1 MNSKINVQEVD
12 VKAQRRKRRL
22 KIAFL
27 SLGAV
32 VILVGGSGLAWYFTP
47 PALPGTI
54 EEARAVVESPRYE
67 RLSKAQ
73 KQPYLDVIREQ
84 FGSLDRDAR
93 RAMMDEN
100 EQMRDALRASR
111 DAEREAFTKAY
122 VLATPQERQAMMD
135 EMEAERDARRGE
147 RGGRPPENGD
157 GPPEGGPETGERGGG
172 GERSGGGGGRGG
184 PSNERVNDRATNG
197 SAQNSQLR
205 SEMRNERRQQ
215 RDAAQNGN

>member
-1 MNSKINVQEVD
+1 MTPKMNVQEVD
-12 VKAQRRKRRL
+12 VKAERRKRRL
-22 KIAFL
+22 KIGAI

-32 VILVGGSGLAWYFTP
+32 VVLVGGSGMAWYFTP

-122 VLATPQERQAMMD
+122 VLATPQERE
-135 EMEAERDARRGE
+135 EMVPERDAGRGDRP
-147 RGGRPPENGD
+147 RGA
-157 GPPEGGPETGERGGG
+157 PPEGGPEGGDRGGDGG
-172 GERSGGGGGRGG
+172 GERRG

-205 SEMRNERRQQ
+205 SEMRSERRKQ
-215 RDAAQNGN
+215 REAQESGN